1 MPFHPDT
8 ERTKKNISRILE
20 KIKSEVDP
28 VLLNEYRSV
37 FKKAVPFF
45 SRSYAAAYL
54 LMLYEQDSGRF
65 GKNRRG
71 GSERNAPKASQRW
84 NEPRKEG
91 RGKAPETRKNLEG
104 SGGGDRNRYPLSA
117 EESTYLF
124 ISIGRNRRVFPREIL
139 GLIGTKTSVP
149 REDIGS
155 IRILDNY
162 SFVQVRDTAA
172 DAIIEALNG
181 KPFRG
186 RPLTVNHART
196 RRDESSPDSG
206 AESRYDD
213 ESEAESR
220 IPYDSDDTADK
231 DSPYEGGNDVD
242 DYDEGGGT
250 DGEGLNGGLEQDD
263 DQPDKENI

>member
-1 MPFHPDT
+1 MPFHPDF
-8 ERTKKNISRILE
+8 EKTKRNISELLE
-20 KIKSEVDP
+20 RIKSEADP

-37 FKKAVPFF
+37 FKKGIPLF
-45 SRSYAAAYL
+45 SRSYASAYL
-54 LMLYEQDSGRF
+54 LMLYDQEAGRSGR
-65 GKNRRG
+65 GRG
-71 GSERNAPKASQRW
+71 TSDRYAGSGAPKFQR
-84 NEPRKEG
+84 EG
-91 RGKAPETRKNLEG
+91 RRESRGKAPEARKDFE
-104 SGGGDRNRYPLSA
+104 GGGNRYPLPA
-117 EESTYLF
+117 EESKFLF

-139 GLIGTKTSVP
+139 ALIGTKTSVP

-155 IRILDNY
+155 IRIFDNY

-172 DAIIEALNG
+172 DEIIEALNG

-196 RRDESSPDSG
+196 RRDEAPPESG
-206 AESRYDD
+206 GESRYDD
-213 ESEAESR
+213 EHESGSR
-220 IPYDSDDTADK
+220 VPYDSDDTADK
-231 DSPYEGGNDVD
+231 DSPYEGGNDAD